1 MAIEASAGTGKTY
14 ALADLATRYLAESDI
29 SASELLIVTF
39 TRAATNELRAR
50 VRERLIEV
58 ADRLEPGHP
67 EVGDDVVARHLASG
81 DVTRHRARLRAAIAE
96 FDAAT
101 ITTIHGFAAQV
112 RNALGV
118 TGGVDPDARLV
129 EDGRRPEKA
138 DLCRCP
144 GRGRH
149 R

>member
-1 MAIEASAGTGKTY
+1 M
-14 ALADLATRYLAESDI
+14 
-29 SASELLIVTF
+29 
-39 TRAATNELRAR
+39 
-50 VRERLIEV
+50 

-81 DVTRHRARLRAAIAE
+81 DVTRHRARLRTAIAE

-129 EDGRRPEKA
+129 EAVDDLMKA
-138 DLCRCP
+138 DLRRCP